1 VEKYTTDIKGFML
14 QMINS
19 PDAYKEVETPPEYK
33 KEVSPE
39 VKNAVSDIAEQ
50 VTADDIPF

>member
-1 VEKYTTDIKGFML
+1 MKRGKLI
-14 QMINS
+14 S
-19 PDAYKEVETPPEYK
+19 DAYKEVEASAPECK

-39 VKNAVSDIAEQ
+39 AKNAMSDIAEQ